1 MEWMR
6 DPTEETPAAAEAEGA
21 WSEEESHVVH
31 LTVDTF
37 DSYLAENLSV
47 LF

>member
-6 DPTEETPAAAEAEGA
+6 DPTEAAAKVEGA

-31 LTVDTF
+31 LMMDTF
-37 DSYLAENLSV
+37 DSYLAENPSV
-47 LF
+47 LIMF